1 MFGKCSRLLFPA
13 VICFFLAASA
23 FAQRA
28 QQKIELAP
36 PIIEP
41 ATAEMMNPQFWISR
55 ISNPDRVI
63 MTPAQIDELNK
74 KNRTR
79 SYDLKDVNGAPFTFL
94 PTIVYKD
101 STLGIQFHL
110 MDPLSLKS
118 FPADSLRIRLIRHR
132 NSFNL
137 ANLYDRRQVKFDE
150 GQIREIDDRINLK
163 AVPTGAITPKYGI
176 LVVHTLNRALPTNET
191 ITWGPGGWLD
201 SSQSTS
207 LDMAMPV
214 AVLHSSPNG
223 DWLYVKSEYSF
234 GWIPAAN
241 VAYGSPKAIGDYVG
255 AKDFIVSIAH
265 TVPVYANQSCT
276 TFLTDLYLGARL
288 KLVKKTAAGYQV
300 LAPVRKYDGTVEFA
314 PAWVKPDARVSVGY
328 QTYTQRNILNTIFG
342 LLYRPYGWA
351 DEHCERDCCGTQR
364 SVLRT
369 FGIFTGRWTTMEL
382 HSSDHVYAF
391 PKGTPKEV
399 KYKYLDS
406 CEPAITLVGDPG
418 HVCMYIGKVD
428 GNYYVIHQTGYL
440 YTDKEGIRRLVGR
453 VNVNDMELEG
463 GSNINQF
470 TEITE
475 IKP

>member
-1 MFGKCSRLLFPA
+1 M
-13 VICFFLAASA
+13 
-23 FAQRA
+23 
-28 QQKIELAP
+28 
-36 PIIEP
+36 
-41 ATAEMMNPQFWISR
+41 
-55 ISNPDRVI
+55 
-63 MTPAQIDELNK
+63 
-74 KNRTR
+74 
-79 SYDLKDVNGAPFTFL
+79 
-94 PTIVYKD
+94 
-101 STLGIQFHL
+101 
-110 MDPLSLKS
+110 
-118 FPADSLRIRLIRHR
+118 
-132 NSFNL
+132 
-137 ANLYDRRQVKFDE
+137 
-150 GQIREIDDRINLK
+150 
-163 AVPTGAITPKYGI
+163 
-176 LVVHTLNRALPTNET
+176 
-191 ITWGPGGWLD
+191 
-201 SSQSTS
+201 
-207 LDMAMPV
+207 
-214 AVLHSSPNG
+214 
-223 DWLYVKSEYSF
+223 
-234 GWIPAAN
+234 
-241 VAYGSPKAIGDYVG
+241 AYGSPKAIGDYVG

-406 CEPAITLVGDPG
+406 ANRHHPCGRSGACL
-418 HVCMYIGKVD
+418 HVHREVD

-440 YTDKEGIRRLVGR
+440 YTDKEGY
-453 VNVNDMELEG
+453 G
-463 GSNINQF
+463 GWSGG
-470 TEITE
+470 
-475 IKP
+475 